1 MTDNDIIKALECCG
15 GENYETDCPKC
26 PLHNDGDCNC
36 KLAKH
41 SLELINRKNAEI
53 ESLKNHTDFL
63 KSELNKVKEKL
74 YGITGKWDET
84 LGGID
89 KIANEVRA
97 EAFKECI
104 EKIKSRSTKAVM
116 TDHGIVVAGSATYQI
131 SEVKLFE
138 IKNELAGEQNV

>member
-1 MTDNDIIKALECCG
+1 MTDNDIICAMLRYSKTNILKVD
-15 GENYETDCPKC
+15 GE
-26 PLHNDGDCNC
+26 LISIGDI
-36 KLAKH
+36 LD
-41 SLELINRKNAEI
+41 LINRKNEEI

-74 YGITGKWDET
+74 YGITGKWDGT

-89 KIANEVRA
+89 KVANEVRA

-116 TDHGIVVAGSATYQI
+116 TDHEIVVAGSATYQI

-138 IKNELAGEQNV
+138 IEKELAGEQNV